1 MSLVNSGSLKQVITR
16 KVECKFNLW
25 DFLHEIHFVCM
36 QNNLILTDIISKLGL
51 LDYYE
56 CALLHKLLR
65 PEQWHTDSHHLTQ

>member
-1 MSLVNSGSLKQVITR
+1 MHVTGELGETKTEENTNGACKLNS
-16 KVECKFNLW
+16 W
-25 DFLHEIHFVCM
+25 DFFGEIHFVCM

-65 PEQWHTDSHHLTQ
+65 PAALAY